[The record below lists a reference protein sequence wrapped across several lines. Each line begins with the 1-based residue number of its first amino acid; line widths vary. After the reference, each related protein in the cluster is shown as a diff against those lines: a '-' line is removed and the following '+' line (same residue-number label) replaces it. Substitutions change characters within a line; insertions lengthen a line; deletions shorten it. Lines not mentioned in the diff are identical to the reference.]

1 MSFFLM
7 FENQILLSD
16 IARMV
21 TDSLL
26 NINHWLFMERQLL
39 IVRVVDVLCVLC
51 SYVLECSNCG
61 VIYRSRQHWYGNAEP
76 EKTVVRTEIR
86 HVWPDVI
93 HSEISNDFS
102 VLTECLKL
110 YFFIIS
116 DFIIERHNW
125 REIWLS
131 YFYGVIVYNRSVKSF
146 FALHSVDAKGNTV
159 LHGSHNAA
167 RRFLDG
173 INYVSESIVG
183 VSAKPTKFVSSWV
196 TDKIAPSYWIPNAQI
211 KVLCCICWLTNHHGL
226 CWLNSSM
233 NRPSDD

>member
-1 MSFFLM
+1 MQQLWSHLSKSSALVRKCRTREDGRSNWDTTRLARCNSLGNFQWFLSFDWM
-7 FENQILLSD
+7 PE
-16 IARMV
+16 
-21 TDSLL
+21 
-26 NINHWLFMERQLL
+26 
-39 IVRVVDVLCVLC
+39 IV
-51 SYVLECSNCG
+51 
-61 VIYRSRQHWYGNAEP
+61 
-76 EKTVVRTEIR
+76 
-86 HVWPDVI
+86 
-93 HSEISNDFS
+93 
-102 VLTECLKL
+102 
-110 YFFIIS
+110 FFIIS